1 MVWYN
6 SIQSYTKGEDM
17 DDKMLRIS
25 GDLHKR
31 VKLAATMHDVSIK
44 EWVEKVLE
52 YGLAAEGMT
61 LVDPGTDYTTKGENN
76 A

>member
-1 MVWYN
+1 MTIKN
-6 SIQSYTKGEDM
+6 IQIDE
-17 DDKMLRIS
+17 R
-25 GDLHKR
+25 LHRR

-52 YGLAAEGMT
+52 NGLAAEGMT
-61 LVDPGTDYTTKGENN
+61 LVDPGTDYITKGEND

>member
-1 MVWYN
+1 MTIKN
-6 SIQSYTKGEDM
+6 IQIDE
-17 DDKMLRIS
+17 R
-25 GDLHKR
+25 LHRR

-61 LVDPGTDYTTKGENN
+61 LVDPGADYTTKEEND